1 MLEVSV
7 SYFSKSVACLSA
19 MLVDVPPLEYR
30 ILFNVCK
37 AVVLS
42 NHAPD
47 DGNLYIRLENVRIAN
62 SLTGNTLI
70 KSLARA
76 TCCRKFELPSDPE
89 LSRSSTI
96 LDGMLLAAHAEPSA
110 PTQMSMLKIRL
121 VWPKQMPHVGEPPFE
136 HGCLCDFLH
145 FLCASAS
152 QVEVESMVGLG
163 SYSWTSISACMTRP
177 GPGVHPV

>member
-1 MLEVSV
+1 MQTDLHMIYVKRYV

-76 TCCRKFELPSDPE
+76 
-89 LSRSSTI
+89 SSFLWVGVQI
-96 LDGMLLAAHAEPSA
+96 GVSQRA
-110 PTQMSMLKIRL
+110 PAG
-121 VWPKQMPHVGEPPFE
+121 V
-136 HGCLCDFLH
+136 LH
-145 FLCASAS
+145 
-152 QVEVESMVGLG
+152 
-163 SYSWTSISACMTRP
+163 II
-177 GPGVHPV
+177 H

>member
-1 MLEVSV
+1 MQTDLHMIYVKRYV

-76 TCCRKFELPSDPE
+76 TCCLCVCANRCFSACAHVRLAHYPLINYTYIIPFQLIYRKFELPSDPE
-89 LSRSSTI
+89 LSRSITI
-96 LDGMLLAAHAEPSA
+96 CFGH
-110 PTQMSMLKIRL
+110 TN
-121 VWPKQMPHVGEPPFE
+121 
-136 HGCLCDFLH
+136 
-145 FLCASAS
+145 
-152 QVEVESMVGLG
+152 
-163 SYSWTSISACMTRP
+163 
-177 GPGVHPV
+177 